1 MRVLLVGDYP
11 PDPRLG
17 SSKVPFKLQEELRG
31 LGHTC
36 DVLFADDLGATPR
49 NPYLRQAF
57 APVVALLA
65 VRRTF
70 RERGRYDIIDV
81 ASAEGLWIGVLHR
94 LGAFPGT
101 AVIARSNGLEHL
113 NYRRMLDDHKE
124 GLSYKPW
131 TRRWFYPLV
140 RLTQVAGAARAADR
154 LILLNETDR
163 EFAIARGWKAPADI
177 DVVPHGVSTVFLA
190 GAPPRD
196 QARGRG
202 ILFCGSWTAM
212 KGVSYLAVAFSRL
225 VDRGLRANLTILGG
239 AVPDETILSAFSAA
253 ARAQVTLVA
262 RVAEPEVIA
271 AYRTHDVFVLPSTY
285 EGFGMVVL
293 EAMTQRLPV
302 IATPVG
308 AAKGLI
314 VSGQTGL
321 LVPPR
326 DPAALALAIERL
338 MKDPELRMRLAD
350 AAFDRVRGM
359 TWTATAIHTLEVYS
373 RALDKNRRRA
383 ATGRRLERGV

>member
-1 MRVLLVGDYP
+1 MRILLVGDYP

-36 DVLFADDLGATPR
+36 DVLFANDLGATPR

-57 APVVALLA
+57 APLVALSA

-70 RERGRYDIIDV
+70 RERGRYDIVDV

-94 LGAFPGT
+94 LGAFRGT
-101 AVIARSNGLEHL
+101 AVIARSNGVEHL

-131 TRRWFYPLV
+131 TRRWFHPLV
-140 RLTQVAGAARAADR
+140 RLTQVAAAARAADR

-163 EFAIARGWKAPADI
+163 DFAISRGWKAAADI

-196 QARGRG
+196 RVRGNG
-202 ILFCGSWTAM
+202 LLFCGSWTAT
-212 KGVSYLAVAFSRL
+212 KGVSHLADAFSRL
-225 VDRGLRANLTILGG
+225 VERGFRANLTILGG

-253 ARAQVTLVA
+253 ARAQVTPVA
-262 RVAEPEVIA
+262 RVAEAEVIE

-359 TWTATAIHTLEVYS
+359 TWTATAMHTLEVYS
-373 RALDKNRRRA
+373 RALDKNAERFATPRRTA
-383 ATGRRLERGV
+383 IN